1 MSLKLARAHMA
12 VIVLAVCTTSV
23 AQMKEA
29 KNSSLSKG
37 EETQDEKTDGI
48 WPLKFSLKSISL
60 IKDMRCYTG
69 VGCFRKDDKYRLT
82 HPLSLPRR
90 PRYVRTKFYIY
101 SRNNT
106 GGRRLRTRFLR
117 RDGKPFFQ
125 ERKDLII
132 IAHGYT
138 QNVNSS
144 WLHELKEALLQ
155 EKDCN
160 VVIVDWGRG
169 CRSPLYLTAVG
180 NTALVGRQISLLV
193 QKLSRKFGGNVTAT
207 NVHLVGFSLG
217 AQVCGFAGRHYKKQT
232 GTKLARISALDAAR
246 PLFEQSEVYVSRTD
260 AVFVDAI
267 HTSSGWTVLQK
278 SLGMGKPYG
287 HVDFYPNGGRD
298 QPGCGGL
305 LEIDCDHGRAPL
317 YYIES
322 LKYRHQCRFLTYKC
336 KGGIDAFRSGL
347 CDPGQPSGEMG
358 YYSNQAPG
366 RGLQFTK
373 TNEESPFCLPMNM

>member
-1 MSLKLARAHMA
+1 MSVRLARASVA
-12 VIVLAVCTTSV
+12 VIVFAVCASV
-23 AQMKEA
+23 AQIKT
-29 KNSSLSKG
+29 KTSGLSEG
-37 EETQDEKTDGI
+37 EEKVDEKTDGI
-48 WPLKFSLKSISL
+48 WPLKFTLKSISL
-60 IKDMRCYTG
+60 IKDMRCYRG

-125 ERKDLII
+125 ELKDLII
-132 IAHGYT
+132 VAHGYT

-193 QKLSRKFGGNVTAT
+193 QKLSRKFDGNVTAA
-207 NVHLVGFSLG
+207 NVHLIGFSLG

-305 LEIDCDHGRAPL
+305 FEIDCDHGRAPL

-322 LKYRHQCRFLTYKC
+322 LTYRRQCRFVTYKC
-336 KGGIDAFRSGL
+336 KGGIDAFRNGL
-347 CDPGQPSGEMG
+347 CAPGQPSGEMG
-358 YYSNQAPG
+358 YYSNLAPG
-366 RGLQFTK
+366 RGLQFLK
-373 TNEESPFCLPMNM
+373 TNEHSPFCLPMNM

>member
-1 MSLKLARAHMA
+1 MSVRLVRASVA
-12 VIVLAVCTTSV
+12 VIVLALSVNV
-23 AQMKEA
+23 AQMSTKT
-29 KNSSLSKG
+29 SSSSKG
-37 EETQDEKTDGI
+37 GDKEDEKNEGL
-48 WPLKFSLKSISL
+48 WPLKFRLSSISL
-60 IKDMRCYTG
+60 IKDMRCYRG

-106 GGRRLRTRFLR
+106 GGQRLRTRFLR

-125 ERKDLII
+125 ELKDLMIL
-132 IAHGYT
+132 AHGYT

-144 WLHELKEALLQ
+144 WLHDLKEALLQ

-193 QKLSRKFGGNVTAT
+193 QKLSRTFGGNVTAT
-207 NVHLVGFSLG
+207 RVHLIGFSLG

-246 PLFEQSEVYVSRTD
+246 PLFEQSQVYVSRTD

-278 SLGMGKPYG
+278 ALGMAKPYG

-305 LEIDCDHGRAPL
+305 FEIDCDHGRAPL

-322 LKYRHQCRFLTYKC
+322 LKYRQQCRFVSYKC
-336 KGGIDAFRSGL
+336 KGGIDAFRTGT
-347 CDPGQPSGEMG
+347 CTAGEPSGEMG
-358 YYSNQAPG
+358 YYSYLAPG
-366 RGLQFTK
+366 RGLQFLK
-373 TNEESPFCLPMNM
+373 TNAHSPFCLRMNM

>member
-1 MSLKLARAHMA
+1 MSVRLARASVA
-12 VIVLAVCTTSV
+12 VIVFAVCASV
-23 AQMKEA
+23 AQIKT
-29 KNSSLSKG
+29 KTSSVSEG
-37 EETQDEKTDGI
+37 EEKVDEKTDGI
-48 WPLKFSLKSISL
+48 WPLKFTLKSISL
-60 IKDMRCYTG
+60 IKDMRCYRG

-125 ERKDLII
+125 ELKDLII
-132 IAHGYT
+132 VAHGYT

-193 QKLSRKFGGNVTAT
+193 QKLSRKFDGNVTAA
-207 NVHLVGFSLG
+207 NVHLIGFSLG

-232 GTKLARISALDAAR
+232 GTKLARIS
-246 PLFEQSEVYVSRTD
+246 
-260 AVFVDAI
+260 
-267 HTSSGWTVLQK
+267 
-278 SLGMGKPYG
+278 
-287 HVDFYPNGGRD
+287 
-298 QPGCGGL
+298 
-305 LEIDCDHGRAPL
+305 EIDCDHGRAPL

-322 LKYRHQCRFLTYKC
+322 LTYRRQCRFVTYKC
-336 KGGIDAFRSGL
+336 KGGIDAFRNGL
-347 CDPGQPSGEMG
+347 CAPGQPSGEMG
-358 YYSNQAPG
+358 YYSNLAPG
-366 RGLQFTK
+366 RGLQFLK
-373 TNEESPFCLPMNM
+373 TNEHSPFCLPMNM